1 MQISQVK
8 SASSLLY
15 EAMHFEASDDIF
27 DFSSL
32 ANVVICKMSSHL
44 AVKISRLDELDF
56 FKKEPGFA

>member
-1 MQISQVK
+1 
-8 SASSLLY
+8 
-15 EAMHFEASDDIF
+15 MHFEASDDIF

-44 AVKISRLDELDF
+44 AVKIPRLDELDF